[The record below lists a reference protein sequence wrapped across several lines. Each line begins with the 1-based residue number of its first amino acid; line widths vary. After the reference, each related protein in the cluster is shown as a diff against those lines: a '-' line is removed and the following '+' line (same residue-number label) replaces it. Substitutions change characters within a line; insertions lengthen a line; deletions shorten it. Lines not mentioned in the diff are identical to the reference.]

1 MPGVV
6 KQAQAEQDLV
16 DIWLYTFNEWGE
28 QQADKYLDEL
38 AAALNLLAQPPLICR
53 ERSEFTP
60 PVRIQ
65 HHEHHLIVYL
75 TLSPTGTEITHC
87 SGVGGPV
94 VYKLLQDKN

>member
-1 MPGVV
+1 MPGVI
-6 KQAQAEQDLV
+6 KQAQAELDLV

-28 QQADKYLDEL
+28 KQADKYLDEL
-38 AAALNLLAQPPLICR
+38 AAAMDLLAQQPLICR

-75 TLSPTGTEITHC
+75 A
-87 SGVGGPV
+87 
-94 VYKLLQDKN
+94 QDNGINVIRILHENMDVDGQLE

>member
-6 KQAQAEQDLV
+6 KQIEAERDLV

-28 QQADKYLDEL
+28 LQADKYMDEL
-38 AAALNLLAQPPLICR
+38 AVAMNLLSQQPFICR

-65 HHEHHLIVYL
+65 HHGHHLIVYMA
-75 TLSPTGTEITHC
+75 
-87 SGVGGPV
+87 
-94 VYKLLQDKN
+94 QDNGISVIRVLHENMDVDGQLE